1 MNCRQGTIVETRH
14 SVLSGP
20 TVASP
25 VSLRVAR
32 VIRGMGMGMGMG
44 IGMLCFVTVQRDR
57 QRPLRSRSTLSSP
70 AGLRS
75 LSTPSALRVG
85 DSPLSQRACRKRA
98 QAPLRAQSPRCSKRL
113 SGEALTAVA
122 QRISEVS
129 WQRMTK
135 CGFVTLARCYR
146 VAVPNRGIVGNDK
159 EKPKE
164 LRRHRG
170 GDEDAHCS
178 QSSSTSPSRMR
189 LLLPSGA
196 ASGCGASLGQSDG
209 KVQLKGPPYRTRTGG
224 MKED

>member
-1 MNCRQGTIVETRH
+1 
-14 SVLSGP
+14 
-20 TVASP
+20 
-25 VSLRVAR
+25 
-32 VIRGMGMGMGMG
+32 MGM
-44 IGMLCFVTVQRDR
+44 GMLCFVTVQRDR

-135 CGFVTLARCYR
+135 CGFVTLARYR

-189 LLLPSGA
+189 LPPPQRCSARMRSQSWPERWQSSAKRAPIPDTDWWHEGRLRARGVSSLKA
-196 ASGCGASLGQSDG
+196 AMTQ
-209 KVQLKGPPYRTRTGG
+209 
-224 MKED
+224 